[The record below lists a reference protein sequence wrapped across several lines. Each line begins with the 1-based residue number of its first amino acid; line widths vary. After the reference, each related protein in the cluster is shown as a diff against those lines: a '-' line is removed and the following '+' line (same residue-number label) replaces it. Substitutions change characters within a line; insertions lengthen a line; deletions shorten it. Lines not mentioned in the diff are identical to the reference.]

1 MKCLWHNTAVGT
13 NYERFMIWNY
23 DLSADR
29 KKILKCHVTLWN
41 PIIYPESRV
50 RKTKEPDKT
59 VIQTIKLFFPE
70 RDEDDIY
77 EELKNDNTLLNKLY
91 GYFTPNFVITDDLK
105 VRFIL

>member
-1 MKCLWHNTAVGT
+1 
-13 NYERFMIWNY
+13 MIWNY